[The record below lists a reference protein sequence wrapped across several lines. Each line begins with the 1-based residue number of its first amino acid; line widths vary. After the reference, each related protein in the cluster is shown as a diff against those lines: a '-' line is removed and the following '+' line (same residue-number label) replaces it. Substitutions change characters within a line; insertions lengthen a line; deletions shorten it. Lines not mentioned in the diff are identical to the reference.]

1 MIPSTSFFFLS
12 NNLHRYTRA
21 QKADFDSWKTEG
33 WSSDEIMPYLKSLE
47 TYHGKGK
54 SEHHGYDG
62 PIHIS
67 DGGFRGT
74 NSMNDFISAAAK
86 VGYKDTDDLQCLEE
100 NNKFERWLRYVS
112 PEGKRQD
119 TAHTYLHPLLQDGKH
134 PNLHV
139 LVKSKVLRV
148 VFDDQKRAVGV
159 EYSMSRPVQH
169 WLEDLLTCL

>member
-1 MIPSTSFFFLS
+1 
-12 NNLHRYTRA
+12 
-21 QKADFDSWKTEG
+21 
-33 WSSDEIMPYLKSLE
+33 MPYLKSLE

-74 NSMNDFISAAAK
+74 NSMNDFITAAAK